1 MNTSCIALKRHNF
14 CIEDILR
21 FDIDGLLDGETL
33 FFLFNSSVSASKFEC
48 HVTTISQYVL
58 KTTDNHFGQSRSAKP
73 YARKWHLNAHDNW
86 R

>member
-1 MNTSCIALKRHNF
+1 MKKQKKEMNTSCIALKRHNF

-58 KTTDNHFGQSRSAKP
+58 KNHR
-73 YARKWHLNAHDNW
+73 
-86 R
+86 